1 MKAFLCTNI
10 EYDDGFP
17 DTESV
22 VVILKDDLTPKEWEA
37 ISKEEIFERLA
48 SLIDHNNVVRFDYKP
63 IPCFFGQLS
72 PRAI

>member
-10 EYDDGFP
+10 EYDDWYPGP
-17 DTESV
+17 VTV

-37 ISKEEIFERLA
+37 ISHEEIFERLA
-48 SLIDHNNVVRFDYKP
+48 DLIGNNVVRFDHKP

-72 PRAI
+72 SRAD